1 MSQPES
7 DPFKTVLIQHFQR
20 ELFKM
25 GHPVLNHEINSQGNL
40 ENIQEAVQFDSEKGK
55 DYKILDR
62 E

>member
-1 MSQPES
+1 
-7 DPFKTVLIQHFQR
+7 
-20 ELFKM
+20 M